1 MVPTGML
8 NSEMSFGFG
17 CEINE
22 VIAYSDL
29 LREQDS

>member
-8 NSEMSFGFG
+8 NSEMSFEFG

-22 VIAYSDL
+22 VIAHSYL
-29 LREQDS
+29 LREQDA